1 MIELCKLPY
10 AYDALE
16 PVISSQ
22 TMKLHHDKHH
32 AGYVKKTNELA
43 TKAGLDDLSLEEIV
57 RQAKSK
63 GDKKLYNNAA
73 QAWNHAFFW
82 QSMIGEQASPTGQ
95 IASAISANFGDLAA
109 LKTKFVEEGV
119 NHFGS
124 GWVWLAQAGD
134 AIKVISTHDADDFL
148 STSEAIPLL
157 VCDLWEHAY
166 YLDHFNDREAFLTK
180 WFDSLANWQFA
191 GEQMSAARQGQPG
204 YMYPAMT
211 AQHV

>member
-16 PVISSQ
+16 PVISAQ

-32 AGYVKKTNELA
+32 ATYVKKTNELA
-43 TKAGLDDLSLEEIV
+43 EKAGLDDLLLEEIV
-57 RQAKSK
+57 RQAKAK

-82 QSMIGEQASPTGQ
+82 QSMSGEQTVPTDQ
-95 IASAISANFGDLAA
+95 IASAISANFGDLTT
-109 LKTKFVEEGV
+109 LKTKFVEEGI

-124 GWVWLAQAGD
+124 GWVWLAQSGKAL
-134 AIKVISTHDADDFL
+134 KVLSTHDADDL
-148 STSEAIPLL
+148 LTTSEDVPLL

-166 YLDHFNDREAFLTK
+166 YLDHFNDREGFLNK
-180 WFDSLANWQFA
+180 WFDTLANWEFA
-191 GEQMSAARQGQPG
+191 DSQMSEARQDQPG
-204 YMYPAMT
+204 YTYPAKT
-211 AQHV
+211 AEHT